1 MVPLTS
7 LIVPIVLSAVVV
19 FLASSVIHMVLKYH
33 TTDFRKLPDDQ
44 EDALLDGVRRLNLA
58 PGDYGAPN
66 PGSPERMKDPAF
78 VAKMAKGPIVF
89 MTVAPGGPISMG
101 KNLSLWF
108 LYSVIVSVFAAYIT
122 GRAVGRGTD
131 YLTVFRFAGTTAFM
145 GYSLALLHE
154 SIWYLRP
161 WPRTLKSV
169 FDGLVYALL
178 TAGMFGWLWPS

>member
-1 MVPLTS
+1 
-7 LIVPIVLSAVVV
+7 
-19 FLASSVIHMVLKYH
+19 
-33 TTDFRKLPDDQ
+33 
-44 EDALLDGVRRLNLA
+44 
-58 PGDYGAPN
+58 
-66 PGSPERMKDPAF
+66 
-78 VAKMAKGPIVF
+78 
-89 MTVAPGGPISMG
+89 MG

-161 WPRTLKSV
+161 WLRTLKSV